1 MTYIKYIRRIAKME
15 LKKICALS
23 CLAFFGL
30 TGCSGQYT
38 WWGSGDTTGEEVVYR
53 DDNAPVQALNGDP
66 CVQEEQV
73 KPIFVTPDEEE
84 QFIDYRHTATEYRG
98 YGERTP
104 RDQHYTQGAAG
115 NNISAT
121 IPPTIDEEVADYE
134 SAVDSALN
142 EAGEDNVSDDGTDSG
157 DEAVEDWLAE
167 EGNTLRGLLT
177 EWSERAGWR
186 LVWKS
191 NRNYTLSAG
200 AMFRGRFADVSSA
213 LIRSF
218 ARARPAP
225 LATFYKGNRVL
236 VVETKEDE
244 NAYN

>member
-1 MTYIKYIRRIAKME
+1 MTDVKYIRRIAKME

-23 CLAFFGL
+23 LLALWGL

-38 WWGSGDTTGEEVVYR
+38 WWGTSDNTSDTVYR
-53 DDNAPVQALNGDP
+53 DNNAPVQALSDDP
-66 CVQEEQV
+66 CIQEEAV

-84 QFIDYRHTATEYRG
+84 QFVDYRHTATQYRG

-104 RDQHYTQGAAG
+104 RDQYYTQGAAG

-134 SAVDSALN
+134 TAVNSALD
-142 EAGEDNVSDDGTDSG
+142 EAAGDNVSDDGTDSG

-167 EGNTLRGLLT
+167 EGSTLRSLLT

-186 LVWKS
+186 LVWNS

-200 AMFRGRFADVSSA
+200 AMFRGRFADVASA